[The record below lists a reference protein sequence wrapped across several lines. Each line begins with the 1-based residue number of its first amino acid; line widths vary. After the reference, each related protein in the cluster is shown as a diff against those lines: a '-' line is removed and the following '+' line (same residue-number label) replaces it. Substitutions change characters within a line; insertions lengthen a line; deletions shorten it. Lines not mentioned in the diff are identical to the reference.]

1 MRAPAT
7 IRRAPG
13 TIRKKQT
20 ENAYKRQ
27 NPPKSNKG
35 NAFELVLGFG
45 DDRFHTGSPIL
56 SLNCRR
62 MSV

>member
-1 MRAPAT
+1 MSTRNYKKST
-7 IRRAPG
+7 RHD
-13 TIRKKQT
+13 RKKQT

-27 NPPKSNKG
+27 NPPKSTRATG
-35 NAFELVLGFG
+35 SSWSLGFG
-45 DDRFHTGSPIL
+45 DRRFHIRSRIL